1 MISLG
6 KLLACVLAKND
17 VVYLTGE
24 LGAGKTTLVRGIAR
38 GLGYNGR
45 VTSPTFTLMN
55 IYNADLDIFHFDFYR
70 LQGNDLADLGL
81 EEYLEKDGLSLIEWP
96 QVADN
101 LLPSEALLV
110 NIALVEEDYERER
123 LVTVSARGQR
133 YQAKVEE
140 LKVYVNT
147 GYR

>member
-6 KLLACVLAKND
+6 RLLARVLEKND

-38 GLGYNGR
+38 GLGYTGR

-55 IYNADLDIFHFDFYR
+55 IYAADIDIFHFDFYR

-81 EEYLEKDGLSLIEWP
+81 EEYLEKEGLSLIEWP

-110 NIALVEEDYERER
+110 NIELVEEDYERER
-123 LVTVSARGQR
+123 LVTVTARGQR

-140 LKVYVNT
+140 LKTYANT

>member
-6 KLLACVLAKND
+6 KLLARVLAKND

-24 LGAGKTTLVRGIAR
+24 LGAGKTTLVRGIVR
-38 GLGYNGR
+38 GRGYTGR
-45 VTSPTFTLMN
+45 VNSPTFTLMN
-55 IYNADLDIFHFDFYR
+55 IYAADIDIFHFDFYR

-101 LLPSEALLV
+101 LLPPEAMLV

-123 LVTVSARGQR
+123 LVTISARGQR

-140 LKVYVNT
+140 LKIYANS